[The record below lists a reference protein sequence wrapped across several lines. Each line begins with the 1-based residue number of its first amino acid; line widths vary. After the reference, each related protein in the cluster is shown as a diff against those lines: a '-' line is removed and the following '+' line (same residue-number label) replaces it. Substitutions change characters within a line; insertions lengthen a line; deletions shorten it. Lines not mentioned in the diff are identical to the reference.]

1 MGSRRE
7 LCQISVSRQQSST
20 ITFNLAHIW
29 IGKFSVKP
37 SVLFVITF
45 RLPTMDSIKICR
57 AKNCRDIG
65 HLTGVGVK
73 KTHVTCLAIT
83 FRRGS
88 WQVSSL
94 LNRLLI
100 RTAHLLK
107 ATKCFNLF
115 VVVHQRI
122 FQDKNCNV
130 KEGGLDGSY
139 VRILKLILILLI

>member
-1 MGSRRE
+1 MCFRWGAEGSFDS
-7 LCQISVSRQQSST
+7 CFKTISIHHNIEISSDLDRK
-20 ITFNLAHIW
+20 IQF
-29 IGKFSVKP
+29 KP

-45 RLPTMDSIKICR
+45 RLHVPTMDSIKICR

-73 KTHVTCLAIT
+73 KTHVTCLSIT

-88 WQVSSL
+88 WEVSSL

-122 FQDKNCNV
+122 F
-130 KEGGLDGSY
+130 
-139 VRILKLILILLI
+139 RIRIAL